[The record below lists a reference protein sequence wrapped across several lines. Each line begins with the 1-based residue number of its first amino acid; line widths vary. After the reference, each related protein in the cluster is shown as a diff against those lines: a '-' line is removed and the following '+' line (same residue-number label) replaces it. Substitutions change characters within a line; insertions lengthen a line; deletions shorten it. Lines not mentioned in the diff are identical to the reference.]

1 MFIIGQAAALR
12 AAAPAQR
19 GLRTLLTLRWR
30 GGKDL
35 ILARYS
41 CAPASYRIGRDGA
54 CTRLLLD
61 GQEERD
67 ENV

>member
-1 MFIIGQAAALR
+1 MRSDGKFIH
-12 AAAPAQR
+12 
-19 GLRTLLTLRWR
+19 
-30 GGKDL
+30 
-35 ILARYS
+35 LARYS

>member
-1 MFIIGQAAALR
+1 MLSSLLGCELKATR
-12 AAAPAQR
+12 APASAMFNKLY
-19 GLRTLLTLRWR
+19 GLN
-30 GGKDL
+30 
-35 ILARYS
+35 LARYS

>member
-1 MFIIGQAAALR
+1 MALCIARRVIGER
-12 AAAPAQR
+12 STP
-19 GLRTLLTLRWR
+19 
-30 GGKDL
+30 GGKSGCQCTQFARL
-35 ILARYS
+35 LARYS

>member
-1 MFIIGQAAALR
+1 MCPARVARLR
-12 AAAPAQR
+12 ARLECAPA
-19 GLRTLLTLRWR
+19 RW
-30 GGKDL
+30 DMPSWD
-35 ILARYS
+35 LARYS

>member
-1 MFIIGQAAALR
+1 MEGLC
-12 AAAPAQR
+12 APPASR
-19 GLRTLLTLRWR
+19 HRHYFHF
-30 GGKDL
+30 L
-35 ILARYS
+35 IFSRQIALARYS
-41 CAPASYRIGRDGA
+41 CAPASYRIGRDGT

>member
-1 MFIIGQAAALR
+1 MLC
-12 AAAPAQR
+12 
-19 GLRTLLTLRWR
+19 TLLRRLSTVPGL
-30 GGKDL
+30 L
-35 ILARYS
+35 LARYS

>member
-1 MFIIGQAAALR
+1 MGFG
-12 AAAPAQR
+12 PAYVAHIPPLEGWYSR
-19 GLRTLLTLRWR
+19 DSLCYGVGARVATT
-30 GGKDL
+30 
-35 ILARYS
+35 LARYS